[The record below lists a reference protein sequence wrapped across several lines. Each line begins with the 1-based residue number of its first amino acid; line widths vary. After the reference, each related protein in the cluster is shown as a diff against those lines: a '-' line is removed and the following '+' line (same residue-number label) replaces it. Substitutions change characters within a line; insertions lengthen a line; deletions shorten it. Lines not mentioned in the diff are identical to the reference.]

1 MRLNRPL
8 IQLRLN
14 SLRSLSLRN
23 PLPPGEGLK
32 DFLSHRER
40 VGVRGFVCLIVL
52 ICFISLPVQAARFT
66 GNYLL
71 EMCASD
77 AQGKELVAGGH
88 AVCQS
93 YIAGQVDY
101 HKLLQSL
108 NNPPAINYCVPED
121 IPLSKLQ
128 NIVARYLV
136 DNRNEHGSFIA
147 SPAVSLAL
155 YNAYPCKKKK

>member
-1 MRLNRPL
+1 MRPVPKILL
-8 IQLRLN
+8 
-14 SLRSLSLRN
+14 
-23 PLPPGEGLK
+23 
-32 DFLSHRER
+32 
-40 VGVRGFVCLIVL
+40 VAAVL
-52 ICFISLPVQAARFT
+52 FAMPAHAARFS

-77 AQGKELVAGGH
+77 ATGKELIPGGH

-93 YIAGQVDY
+93 YIAGQMDY

-108 NNPPAINYCVPED
+108 NNPPGINYCVPED
-121 IPLSKLQ
+121 VPMSKLQ
-128 NIVARYLV
+128 NIVARYLLE
-136 DNRNEHGSFIA
+136 NKNEHGSFIA